1 MTFLLYESIYYKS
14 IVISFKRLDRRK
26 QKSCINKTLYITL
39 SILFS
44 ELLDLC
50 KLYIT
55 RIIINI
61 VRYVDNQKQIN

>member
-1 MTFLLYESIYYKS
+1 MTFLFYESIYSKS
-14 IVISFKRLDRRK
+14 IVISFKRSGTRK

-39 SILFS
+39 STLFS

-55 RIIINI
+55 SIIINI
-61 VRYVDNQKQIN
+61 VRHVDNQKQIN